1 MSGKLIA
8 FAVLEEIV
16 PERTFIKFRISL
28 QEELDNYLNKTLKFL
43 NDYKIADTRKQP
55 CPS

>member
-16 PERTFIKFRISL
+16 PEGTFIKFRISL

-43 NDYKIADTRKQP
+43 NDYEIADTRKQP

>member
-16 PERTFIKFRISL
+16 PEGTFIKFRISL
-28 QEELDNYLNKTLKFL
+28 QEQLDKLFEQNT
-43 NDYKIADTRKQP
+43 
-55 CPS
+55 